1 MGKGE
6 YLYTMG
12 KLLLFRHSIV
22 KEITSQESKLL
33 FKSTCDRKCHSFDV
47 IERAR
52 HTRKEWTG
60 IVRRMQEA
68 NGLKITRPVEQAVI
82 EYVTENYFSTRP
94 TLLSPEDER
103 FLKKHW
109 KADFGEGDL
118 YIDVFYTTPKIARV
132 LGNTKRIGE
141 KNLKENLV
149 FTIYE
154 NTHSGKLYPYPLDK
168 VAVLRID
175 GKEYKPVPDSWQ
187 VIYESF
193 DFHHREGILSFPGKD
208 KDGKPVLEGDARIME
223 IIIRDVKRLKEMR
236 ASVPQER
243 VYTWDLSLLQMRESE
258 PDTLRKAETQ
268 ES

>member
-12 KLLLFRHSIV
+12 KLLLFRHSVV
-22 KEITSQESKLL
+22 KEITSQESELL
-33 FKSTCDRKCHSFDV
+33 FKSTCDRKCHSFNV

-68 NGLKITRPVEQAVI
+68 NGVMITKPEEQAAIV

-118 YIDVFYTTPKIARV
+118 YIDVFYTTPEIARV
-132 LGNTKRIGE
+132 LGQ
-141 KNLKENLV
+141 
-149 FTIYE
+149 YE
-154 NTHSGKLYPYPLDK
+154 N
-168 VAVLRID
+168 V
-175 GKEYKPVPDSWQ
+175 
-187 VIYESF
+187 
-193 DFHHREGILSFPGKD
+193 
-208 KDGKPVLEGDARIME
+208 
-223 IIIRDVKRLKEMR
+223 
-236 ASVPQER
+236 
-243 VYTWDLSLLQMRESE
+243 
-258 PDTLRKAETQ
+258 
-268 ES
+268 